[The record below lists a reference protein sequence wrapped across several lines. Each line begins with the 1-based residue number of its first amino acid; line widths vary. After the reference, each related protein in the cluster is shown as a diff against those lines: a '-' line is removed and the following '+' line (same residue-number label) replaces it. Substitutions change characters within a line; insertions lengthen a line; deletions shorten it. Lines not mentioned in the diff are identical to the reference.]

1 MAKNKQERYLFIV
14 DDEPIQNEM
23 LNDFLKEKYLYQI
36 KVFDNGEEAIKNLYL
51 SPEIVVLDY
60 HLNGTNRQAL
70 NGVEVLKQ
78 VKEKSPETQVI
89 MLSGQD
95 KIEVAV
101 DTMKYGAF
109 DYVVKGESA
118 FSRVENIINR
128 ASEIHKLKVINKSQ
142 KIAIT
147 FLSVVIG
154 MIFLWSFYFFFI
166 KGSL

>member
-1 MAKNKQERYLFIV
+1 MSKNKQERYVFIV

-23 LNDFLKEKYLYQI
+23 LNDFLTEKYLFKI
-36 KVFDNGEEAIKNLYL
+36 KIFDNGEDAIKNLYL
-51 SPEIVVLDY
+51 APEIVVLDY

-78 VKEKSPETQVI
+78 IKEKSPETQVI

-128 ASEIHKLKVINKSQ
+128 ASELHKLKVINKSQ

>member
-1 MAKNKQERYLFIV
+1 MSKNKHERYIFII

-23 LNDFLKEKYLYQI
+23 LNDFLAEKYIYNI
-36 KVFDNGEEAIKNLYL
+36 KVFENGEEAIKNLYL
-51 SPEIVVLDY
+51 APEIVILDY
-60 HLNGTNRQAL
+60 HLNGTNRDAL
-70 NGVEVLKQ
+70 NGVDVLKQ
-78 VKEKSPETQVI
+78 IKEKSPETQVI

-142 KIAIT
+142 RVAIT
-147 FLSVVIG
+147 FLAVVIG
-154 MIFLWSFYFFFI
+154 MIFIWSFYFFLI
-166 KGSL
+166 KDRL